1 MPIEV
6 QDIEVGKCYVTNA
19 GQVRKV
25 TEITD
30 DGRVNYMARGHK
42 VIPEPWP
49 PGSTKSNPP
58 KKERFAAAVDREV
71 RCDWDSDYPE
81 HEPE

>member
-1 MPIEV
+1 MPIKIE
-6 QDIEVGKCYVTNA
+6 DIKVGKCYVA
-19 GQVRKV
+19 GKQVRKV

-49 PGSTKSNPP
+49 TTPTKSNLP
-58 KKERFAAAVDREV
+58 KKETFAAAVDREV
-71 RCDWDSDYPE
+71 RWDWDSDYPE